1 MLRTRRLLSA
11 RPPSRLSLPSCTCR
25 FASTATKAS
34 TSAPLATSLPSSPP
48 PPEPLRRT
56 RSPLYTV
63 APLPP
68 LPPPLP
74 VDAAGTATFTPTSI
88 SHNNPS
94 VAHEQLAVL
103 NACLASGDIT
113 RAEEVAKR
121 IKAAWAS
128 SAKPSSA
135 KLSAML
141 PSRVHADFLRAYLS
155 SSLVRKASPSLSNG
169 DTATVSRAKL
179 VHKAWTYFDSLVGE
193 QWESTVDSRK
203 VNAAMDASVVAVMMK
218 GLVASGEETYHPSSL
233 TDPDNWL
240 RPITHLL
247 PYLTAYGISLLDVLR
262 DPVFDIELPSYL
274 GKVDRVDVLEAI
286 EKTAVGRSGWSEWE
300 STVKRV
306 REIVQSDKEG
316 REAFKK
322 SEVAELDPTRSVRPS
337 FLFPVRA

>member
-1 MLRTRRLLSA
+1 MLRTQRLLSL
-11 RPPSRLSLPSCTCR
+11 RPLPRLSLPCSCR
-25 FASTATKAS
+25 FASTATQAS
-34 TSAPLATSLPSSPP
+34 TSAPLATSLPSSPA

-74 VDAAGTATFTPTSI
+74 VDAAGPTTFTPS
-88 SHNNPS
+88 SVLHQNPS

-121 IKAAWAS
+121 IKASWAA
-128 SAKPSSA
+128 SAKPSTA

-155 SSLVRKASPSLSNG
+155 SSLVPKIPSLSNG
-169 DTATVSRAKL
+169 DTASVSRAKL
-179 VHKAWTYFDSLVGE
+179 VHKAWSYFDSLAGE
-193 QWESTVDSRK
+193 QWESTVGKQK
-203 VNAAMDASVVAVMMK
+203 VNAAIDSSVVAVMMK
-218 GLVASGEETYHPSSL
+218 GLVASGAATYHPSSL

-247 PYLTAYGISLLDVLR
+247 PYLTSYRISLLDVLR

-274 GKVDRVDVLEAI
+274 GKVERTDVLEAI
-286 EKTAVGRSGWSEWE
+286 ERTAAGRSGWTEWE
-300 STVKRV
+300 GQVKRV

-316 REAFKK
+316 REAIKK
-322 SEVAELDPTRSVRPS
+322 IEVAELDPTRSVRS
-337 FLFPVRA
+337 LLACSLRRS